1 MSATVKLAKEIDEP
15 DIGQPTAGMPV
26 DDPFREKAGYKMR
39 APTRAGPRRR
49 HQGACHDVAQ

>member
-15 DIGQPTAGMPV
+15 DIGQPTAECQLI
-26 DDPFREKAGYKMR
+26 EKAGYKMR